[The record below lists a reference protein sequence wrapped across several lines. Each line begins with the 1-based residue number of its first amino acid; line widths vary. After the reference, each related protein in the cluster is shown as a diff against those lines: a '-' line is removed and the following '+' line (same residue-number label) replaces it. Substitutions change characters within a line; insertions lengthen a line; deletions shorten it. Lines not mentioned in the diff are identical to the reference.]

1 MVNTNNLHKQQYC
14 RTHGALNNNKKMSVV
29 ISSMKMT
36 FGGRTCHV
44 EEIWRKQRGCRSLPF
59 LFSMGIPN
67 VTQRNESEN
76 QSDKKVIWQKKMTSR
91 VAAGRTSP
99 SSYLS
104 LDHDRIRNG
113 RRFVWL
119 KKVPEFNL
127 SWHEKVF
134 DHQ

>member
-91 VAAGRTSP
+91 VAARWQLEGHHLLPICHWITIGSETEGD
-99 SSYLS
+99 LS
-104 LDHDRIRNG
+104 G
-113 RRFVWL
+113 
-119 KKVPEFNL
+119 
-127 SWHEKVF
+127 
-134 DHQ
+134 